1 VDPGA
6 AFEVQLRSDLETHF
20 GSDDAGGVFV
30 RSDTNVED
38 LAGFTGAGLNQ
49 TIPNVIGYD
58 AILQAIRDVWSSPFT
73 ERAYSWRQSH
83 MSKPEY
89 VFPAVVVQRA
99 FASEKSGVMV
109 TADVE
114 SGDQNFITVAVNE
127 GVSGAVDGQPAEGL
141 LIDTRSSE
149 TKLLSQATTPERT
162 VLASDGGVSK
172 RPASGGDVVLTPG
185 EVKQLVAFAKS
196 VPARFPSLRTASG
209 DPVPADIEF
218 AFRGGRL
225 ALLQIRPFNESRR
238 AQRSQYLA
246 QLDAAF
252 ATRGDDK
259 VLLGALPGPARPA
272 SGVPTAAPNGNQGGQ

>member
-1 VDPGA
+1 
-6 AFEVQLRSDLETHF
+6 
-20 GSDDAGGVFV
+20 
-30 RSDTNVED
+30 
-38 LAGFTGAGLNQ
+38 
-49 TIPNVIGYD
+49 
-58 AILQAIRDVWSSPFT
+58 
-73 ERAYSWRQSH
+73 
-83 MSKPEY
+83 
-89 VFPAVVVQRA
+89 
-99 FASEKSGVMV
+99 
-109 TADVE
+109 
-114 SGDQNFITVAVNE
+114 
-127 GVSGAVDGQPAEGL
+127 VSGAVDGQPAEGL

-172 RPASGGDVVLTPG
+172 RPASGGDVVLTPS